1 MINIPTR
8 IDEVGNKFIGII
20 YPDTP
25 KEMIVTS
32 ELTYER
38 CERALQARVRVL
50 VISEE
55 EEE

>member
-1 MINIPTR
+1 MINVPTR

-25 KEMIVTS
+25 KEMVVAS

-38 CERALQARVRVL
+38 CERTLQARVRAL

-55 EEE
+55 EE

>member
-8 IDEVGNKFIGII
+8 IDVVGNKFLGII

-25 KEMIVTS
+25 NEMILAS

-50 VISEE
+50 KLTEDEE
-55 EEE
+55 E